1 MTTEK
6 TSYIGFTCAYT
17 PLALIDAAGYV
28 PYRILPMGNSPD
40 MAGQILHDNLCPH
53 VKRVLDR
60 ALDNDLPEFAGV
72 VLLNSCDAM
81 RRLADAWQKIRPKD
95 RVILID
101 LPITSD
107 DSAVSYFGRELS
119 RMADTLFH
127 WRGRPVSSEAIAKSI
142 EKFNQLAFLF
152 RSLRQCLYSGKVSG
166 GAAYLQNL
174 YNVAVTRP
182 FYETCRIL
190 KGVLE
195 ERKTPSA
202 VHNGVPIFLF
212 GNVLP
217 DPEAL
222 DLFESCGARI
232 VDEDLCTGSR
242 MFAPIE
248 IEIGKGSEEIF
259 TQLARGLLGRSRCAR
274 TLLPMQPGVI
284 AEEVLARA
292 TECQARG
299 VIACTAKF
307 CDPYIARIPPVRDVL
322 RKAGLPMLHIEGD
335 CTIRSFGQQRT
346 RIQAFAEMLR
356 G

>member
-17 PLALIDAAGYV
+17 PLAVIDAAGYV

-60 ALDNDLPEFAGV
+60 ALANDLPDLAGV

-81 RRLADAWQKIRPKD
+81 RRLADAWQKVRPDD

-101 LPITSD
+101 LPLTVD
-107 DSAVSYFGRELS
+107 DSAVCYFGQEIS
-119 RMADTLFH
+119 RLTDTLSH
-127 WRGRPVSSEAIAKSI
+127 WKGRPVSSESI
-142 EKFNQLAFLF
+142 TKGAEKYNQLASLF
-152 RSLRQCLYSGKVSG
+152 RDLRQCLYSGNASG

-182 FYETCRIL
+182 FYETYRIL

-195 ERKTPSA
+195 ERKVPSIG
-202 VHNGVPIFLF
+202 HNGVPIFLF

-222 DLFESCGARI
+222 DLFESCGASI

-242 MFAPIE
+242 VFAPIKIVE
-248 IEIGKGSEEIF
+248 GSEEIF
-259 TQLARGLLGRSRCAR
+259 TQLARGLLLRPRCAR
-274 TLLPMQPGVI
+274 TLLPMQPGVL

-292 TECQARG
+292 TECKARG
-299 VIACTAKF
+299 VIACAAKF
-307 CDPYIARIPPVRDVL
+307 CDPYIARIPRVREVL
-322 RKAGLPMLHIEGD
+322 RKAGLPMLQIEGD
-335 CTIRSFGQQRT
+335 CTMRSFGQQRT

>member
-40 MAGQILHDNLCPH
+40 AAGQILHDNLCPH

-60 ALDNDLPEFAGV
+60 AMDNDLPELAGV

-81 RRLADAWQKIRPKD
+81 RRLADAWQKVRPND
-95 RVILID
+95 RLILID

-107 DSAVSYFGRELS
+107 DSAVSYFGQEMS
-119 RMADTLFH
+119 RLADTLFH
-127 WRGRPVSSEAIAKSI
+127 WKGRLVSSEAIAKSI
-142 EKFNQLAFLF
+142 EKFNQLASLF

-202 VHNGVPIFLF
+202 GHNGVPIFLF

-222 DLFESCGARI
+222 GLFESCGARI

-242 MFAPIE
+242 VFVPIE
-248 IEIGKGSEEIF
+248 VGGSEEILS
-259 TQLARGLLGRSRCAR
+259 QLARGLLRRPRCAR

-292 TECQARG
+292 TACEARG

-307 CDPYIARIPPVRDVL
+307 CDPYIARIPGVREVL
-322 RKAGLPMLHIEGD
+322 RKAGLPMLQIEGD
-335 CTIRSFGQQRT
+335 CTMRSFGQQRT

-356 G
+356 R

>member
-17 PLALIDAAGYV
+17 PSALIDAAGYV

-40 MAGQILHDNLCPH
+40 TAGQILHDNLCPH

-60 ALDNDLPEFAGV
+60 AMDNDLPELAGV
-72 VLLNSCDAM
+72 VLINSCDAM
-81 RRLADAWQKIRPKD
+81 RRLADAWQKVRPND
-95 RVILID
+95 RLILID

-107 DSAVSYFGRELS
+107 DSAVSYFGQEMS
-119 RMADTLFH
+119 RLADTLFH
-127 WRGRPVSSEAIAKSI
+127 WKGRLVSSEAIAKSI
-142 EKFNQLAFLF
+142 EKFNQLASLF

-182 FYETCRIL
+182 FYETYRIL

-202 VHNGVPIFLF
+202 GHNGVPIFLF

-222 DLFESCGARI
+222 GLFESCGARI

-242 MFAPIE
+242 VFVPIE
-248 IEIGKGSEEIF
+248 VGGSEEILS
-259 TQLARGLLGRSRCAR
+259 QLARGLLRRPRCAR

-284 AEEVLARA
+284 AGEVLARA
-292 TECQARG
+292 TACKARG

-307 CDPYIARIPPVRDVL
+307 CDPYIARIPRVREVL
-322 RKAGLPMLHIEGD
+322 RKAGLPMLQIEGD
-335 CTIRSFGQQRT
+335 CTMRSFGQQRT
-346 RIQAFAEMLR
+346 RIQAFTEMLR

>member
-6 TSYIGFTCAYT
+6 NSYVGFTCAYT
-17 PLALIDAAGYV
+17 PMALIDAAGYV
-28 PYRILPMGNSPD
+28 PYRILPIGNAPD

-60 ALDNDLPEFAGV
+60 ALDNDLPKLAGV

-81 RRLADAWQKIRPKD
+81 RRLADAWQKVRPND
-95 RVILID
+95 RINLID
-101 LPITSD
+101 LPLTSD

-119 RMADTLFH
+119 RLADTLFQ
-127 WRGRPVSSEAIAKSI
+127 WSGRPLSQEAVAESM
-142 EKFNQLAFLF
+142 EKYNQLAFLF
-152 RSLRQCLYSGKVSG
+152 GGLRERLLNGGVSG
-166 GAAYLQNL
+166 GAARLQSL
-174 YNVAVTRP
+174 YNMAVTRP
-182 FYETCRIL
+182 LDETYQIL
-190 KGVLE
+190 KGVMEDL
-195 ERKTPSA
+195 KSPA
-202 VHNGVPIFLF
+202 DANNGVPIFLF

-222 DLFESCGARI
+222 GQFESCGARI

-242 MFAPIE
+242 VFTPIKVE
-248 IEIGKGSEEIF
+248 GSEE
-259 TQLARGLLGRSRCAR
+259 TLLQLARGLLRRPRCAR

-292 TECQARG
+292 TACKARG

-307 CDPYIARIPPVRDVL
+307 CDPYIARIPGVREVL
-322 RKAGLPMLHIEGD
+322 RKAGLPMLQIEGD
-335 CTIRSFGQQRT
+335 CTMRSFGQHRT